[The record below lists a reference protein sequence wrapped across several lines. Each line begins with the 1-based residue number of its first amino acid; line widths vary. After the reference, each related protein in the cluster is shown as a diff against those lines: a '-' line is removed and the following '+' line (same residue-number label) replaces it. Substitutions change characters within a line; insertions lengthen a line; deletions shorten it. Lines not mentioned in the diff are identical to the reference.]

1 MAAVCTKLFKMET
14 TENVFDA
21 WMKNSNKMMDDW
33 KKMTDQWTGG
43 QGNMWQGMGNMQQQW
58 MDSYKS
64 MMSSMN
70 NPFANQFNP
79 FTDSTSRDAFF
90 NMLRSTDVYTRLF
103 QLWQPVFGQMQNNTL
118 NPQDLWKMIDP
129 ANFRSFV
136 DKLFGI
142 DQNAMMNS
150 FMEQYQRSIQ
160 FFNSMSQ
167 MNPGMNNWYSD
178 VFRSAQAG
186 FAPFFSQTNNGSRPS
201 SAPLWEDIESWGK
214 YVGKMN
220 EMQAM
225 LYKTSM
231 SAWEKVVK
239 ALADRSEAGQPL
251 NNFDEFY
258 SEWSSIN
265 EKEYLDLFN
274 TEEYAAVQAELL
286 QLQIKLTRSYEKQ
299 METFLQPF
307 PVVLRSQM
315 EEVYKTNH
323 ELRTRINEMESMIEE
338 LKEQMRTKPE

>member
-1 MAAVCTKLFKMET
+1 MET
-14 TENVFDA
+14 TENVFDT
-21 WMKNSNKMMDDW
+21 WMKNSNKMMNDW
-33 KKMTDQWTGG
+33 KNMADQWTGE
-43 QGNMWQGMGNMQQQW
+43 QGNSWQNMGNMQKQW
-58 MDSYKS
+58 MDNFQG
-64 MMSSMN
+64 MMRNMTS
-70 NPFANQFNP
+70 PFSNQFNP
-79 FTDSTSRDAFF
+79 FTDNTSREAFF

-103 QLWQPVFGQMQNNTL
+103 QLWQPVFSQMQNNSTSM
-118 NPQDLWKMIDP
+118 NPEDLWKMIDP

-150 FMEQYQRSIQ
+150 FMDQYRRSTQ

-167 MNPGMNNWYSD
+167 MNPGMNNWYTD

-186 FAPFFSQTNNGSRPS
+186 FAPYFNQTNNGSRPT
-201 SAPLWEDIESWGK
+201 SAPLWEDMETWGK
-214 YVGKMN
+214 YVSKMN

-225 LYKTSM
+225 LYKASM
-231 SAWEKVVK
+231 SAWEKVLQ
-239 ALADRSEAGQPL
+239 AMSERSASGNPL

-274 TEEYAAVQAELL
+274 TDEYAALQGELL
-286 QLQIKLTRSYEKQ
+286 ELQVKLSRSYEKQ

-307 PVVLRSQM
+307 PVVLRSQL
-315 EEVYKTNH
+315 EDLYKMNH
-323 ELRTRINEMESMIEE
+323 ELRTRINDLESMIEDF
-338 LKEQMRTKPE
+338 KEQMRNKSDQGTQ

>member
-1 MAAVCTKLFKMET
+1 MET
-14 TENVFDA
+14 TENVFDT
-21 WMKNSNKMMDDW
+21 WMKNSNKMMNHW
-33 KKMTDQWTGG
+33 KNMADQWTGE
-43 QGNMWQGMGNMQQQW
+43 QGNTWQNMGNMQQQW
-58 MDSYKS
+58 MDNFQG
-64 MMSSMN
+64 MMRNMTS
-70 NPFANQFNP
+70 PFANQFNP
-79 FTDSTSRDAFF
+79 FTDNTSREAFF

-103 QLWQPVFGQMQNNTL
+103 QLWQPVFSKMQNNSASM
-118 NPQDLWKMIDP
+118 NPEDLWKMIDP

-150 FMEQYQRSIQ
+150 FMDQYRRSTQ

-167 MNPGMNNWYSD
+167 MNPGMNNWYTD

-186 FAPFFSQTNNGSRPS
+186 FAPYFSQTNNGSRPT
-201 SAPLWEDIESWGK
+201 SAPLWEDMETWGK
-214 YVGKMN
+214 YVSKMN

-225 LYKTSM
+225 LYKASM
-231 SAWEKVVK
+231 SAWEKVLQ
-239 ALADRSEAGQPL
+239 AMSERSASGNPI

-274 TEEYAAVQAELL
+274 TDEYAALQGELL
-286 QLQIKLTRSYEKQ
+286 ELQVKLSRSYEKQ

-307 PVVLRSQM
+307 PVVLRSQL
-315 EEVYKTNH
+315 EDLYKMNH
-323 ELRTRINEMESMIEE
+323 ELRTRINDLESMIED
-338 LKEQMRTKPE
+338 LKEQMRNKSDQGTQ

>member
-1 MAAVCTKLFKMET
+1 
-14 TENVFDA
+14 
-21 WMKNSNKMMDDW
+21 
-33 KKMTDQWTGG
+33 
-43 QGNMWQGMGNMQQQW
+43 
-58 MDSYKS
+58 
-64 MMSSMN
+64 
-70 NPFANQFNP
+70 
-79 FTDSTSRDAFF
+79 
-90 NMLRSTDVYTRLF
+90 MLKSTDVYTRLF
-103 QLWQPVFGQMQNNTL
+103 QLWQPIFGQMQHSSL
-118 NPQDLWKMIDP
+118 NPQDLWKMVDP

-142 DQNAMMNS
+142 DQTAMMND
-150 FMEQYQRSIQ
+150 MMDQYQRSMQ

-167 MNPGMNNWYSD
+167 MNPGMNNWYTD

-186 FAPFFSQTNNGSRPS
+186 FAPFFTQTNSGKTPS
-201 SAPLWEDIESWGK
+201 SAALWEDTETWGK
-214 YVGKMN
+214 YISKMN

-225 LYKTSM
+225 LYKASM

-239 ALADRSEAGQPL
+239 ALSDRSEAGQPL
-251 NNFDEFY
+251 TNFDEFY

-286 QLQIKLTRSYEKQ
+286 ELQVKLTRSYEKQ
-299 METFLQPF
+299 METLLQPF

-323 ELRTRINEMESMIEE
+323 ELRTRINDLESAIEE
-338 LKEQMRTKPE
+338 LREQMKPKPE

>member
-1 MAAVCTKLFKMET
+1 MET
-14 TENVFDA
+14 TENVFDT
-21 WMKNSNKMMDDW
+21 WMKNSNKMMNDW
-33 KKMTDQWTGG
+33 KNMADQWTGE
-43 QGNMWQGMGNMQQQW
+43 QGNTWQNMGNMQQQW
-58 MDSYKS
+58 MDNFQG
-64 MMSSMN
+64 MMRNMTS
-70 NPFANQFNP
+70 PFANQFNP
-79 FTDSTSRDAFF
+79 FTDNTSREAFF

-103 QLWQPVFGQMQNNTL
+103 QLWQPVFSKMQNNSASM
-118 NPQDLWKMIDP
+118 NPEDLWKMIDP

-150 FMEQYQRSIQ
+150 FMDQYRRSTQ

-167 MNPGMNNWYSD
+167 MNPGMNNWYTD

-186 FAPFFSQTNNGSRPS
+186 FAPYFSQTNNGSRPT
-201 SAPLWEDIESWGK
+201 SAPLWEDMETWGK
-214 YVGKMN
+214 YVSKMN

-225 LYKTSM
+225 LYKASM
-231 SAWEKVVK
+231 SAWEKVLQ
-239 ALADRSEAGQPL
+239 AMSERSASGTPL

-274 TEEYAAVQAELL
+274 TDEYAALQGELL
-286 QLQIKLTRSYEKQ
+286 ELQVKLSRSYEKQ

-307 PVVLRSQM
+307 PVVLRSQL
-315 EEVYKTNH
+315 EDLYKTNH
-323 ELRTRINEMESMIEE
+323 ELRTRINDLESMIED
-338 LKEQMRTKPE
+338 LKEQMRNKSDQGTQ